1 MTMSRGSAAPGAT
14 AQNPA
19 MPPSPLTRRTL
30 LCTLA
35 AGGLPWAPGVQA
47 AGEPSPERRPWPRG
61 RPAPPVDLPTL
72 DGAPWR
78 LAGRR
83 GRVVALNFWASWCA
97 PCREEMPS
105 LERMTRQHAASGLE
119 VVALNYKEHPAA
131 IGRYLAEAPLALP
144 VLRDAEGLVARAF
157 EVRIFPRTVFIG
169 RDGRVAF
176 TVVGAADWD
185 AAPARDWVRAL
196 L

>member
-1 MTMSRGSAAPGAT
+1 
-14 AQNPA
+14 
-19 MPPSPLTRRTL
+19 MPPTPLSRRTL
-30 LCTLA
+30 LRTLV
-35 AGGLPWAPGVQA
+35 AGLLPWAPA
-47 AGEPSPERRPWPRG
+47 AQSAAEPGFERRPWPRG
-61 RPAPPVDLPTL
+61 RPTPPVDLPTL

-78 LAGRR
+78 LAGHH
-83 GRVVALNFWASWCA
+83 GQVVALNFWASWCA

-105 LERMTRQHAASGLE
+105 LERMARRHAMSGLQ
-119 VVALNYKEHPAA
+119 VVAVNHKEHPAA
-131 IGRYLAEAPLALP
+131 IGRHLAEAPLALP

-157 EVRIFPRTVFIG
+157 EVRIFPSTVFIR